1 MAELKKKS
9 NYKFW
14 HSPIALGL
22 LFIVLVFFGYNII
35 DLIKKERETATRKEL
50 ILEQID
56 SLNKKTNSLSTS
68 ISRLNTDEGKEEVIR
83 EKYQVAKPNEKMVTI
98 IEEENKDSNLLI
110 EEEKSHGFW
119 GWVKTTFFG
128 K

>member
-1 MAELKKKS
+1 MAELKKS

-35 DLIKKERETATRKEL
+35 DLIKKERETSVKKEL

-56 SLNKKTNSLSTS
+56 SLNKKTNSLSAS
-68 ISRLNTDEGKEEVIR
+68 IFRLNTEEGKEEVIR

-98 IEEENKDSNLLI
+98 IEEENKNSNLLI
-110 EEEKSHGFW
+110 ENAKSHGFW